1 MGEGNT
7 SNKMEAAPGD
17 MSSERSPGVGCSGGG
32 SGKWVE
38 GPTNRMRVA
47 DVLLDVVWLPRC
59 KCSTKSLVNVATH

>member
-47 DVLLDVVWLPRC
+47 DVLQDVVWLP
-59 KCSTKSLVNVATH
+59 